1 MTAATVTEFK
11 VKTFDHAPG
20 RILPQRIGRVLW
32 LPLFAMALM
41 AFAVGF
47 ILAIVRADAIASAGA
62 ETTIAALDHVVPG
75 FMFLGFASVF
85 AAISFAI
92 ARILGEFRVGG
103 GAVQQAAGAKVHALR
118 MPGTARLFIV
128 GMMMAMMTLLA
139 AVILHF
145 FAAAAIAG
153 GSASALANAEVWA
166 IQLEGV
172 RRLGIAVYLL
182 SIALGLA
189 TIVQVL
195 RFQATRI
202 REIAG

>member
-1 MTAATVTEFK
+1 MTTATATDFRY
-11 VKTFDHAPG
+11 KTFDSAPS

-32 LPLFAMALM
+32 LPMLLMALV

-47 ILAIVRADAIASAGA
+47 ILAIARADAIASGGA
-62 ETTIAALDHVVPG
+62 ESTIASLNHVVPG

-103 GAVQQAAGAKVHALR
+103 GAVQQAAGAQVHALR
-118 MPGTARLFIV
+118 MPGSAKLFIV

-145 FAAAAIAG
+145 VAAAAIAG
-153 GSASALANAEVWA
+153 GNASALANAETWA
-166 IQLEGV
+166 IQLEAV
-172 RRLGIAVYLL
+172 RRIGTAVYLL
-182 SIALGLA
+182 SISLGLA

-202 REIAG
+202 RQIAG